1 MSGPLAAQVA
11 VIMRTKDRPVLLKRA
26 VDDVLRQNLQDWH
39 LVIVN
44 DGGAP
49 DPVDS
54 LIAANSGRFRDRV
67 TILHHHESRGM
78 EAASNAGIAAS
89 ASSYVAIHDDDDSWH
104 PDFLARTVSYLE
116 TSPDAGVGVRTEI
129 VHERIEDDRVIET
142 GRAPFSP
149 EIRELMLSD
158 ALRYNRCVPIGLLYR
173 RKLHTEVGGYDET
186 LGAVGDWEFQLRVL
200 QHHTLGFIDGE
211 PLAFWHHRH
220 DAQGPSGNSFL
231 AGKNDHLYFDK
242 YVRER
247 HLHEYAAAHGLGAL
261 LYLAGAGK
269 EQTDQLHH
277 RLNYSDEL
285 LRDLQSRSD
294 RIEESLRHLEAAVSD
309 ASLVSLLRRRYRR
322 LKDRVRERRGDDPR

>member
-1 MSGPLAAQVA
+1 MNQQLPAAEVA
-11 VIMRTKDRPVLLKRA
+11 VIMRTKNRSVLLKRA
-26 VDDVLRQNLQDWH
+26 VEDVLKQSLQDWH

-44 DGGAP
+44 DGGNP
-49 DPVDS
+49 TDVDALVATRS
-54 LIAANSGRFRDRV
+54 DRLRDRV
-67 TILHHHESRGM
+67 TVLHHDKSRGM

-89 ASSYVAIHDDDDSWH
+89 TSTYVAIHDDDDSWH
-104 PDFLARTVSYLE
+104 PDFLSRTVDYLN
-116 TSPDAGVGVRTEI
+116 TRSDAGVGVRTEI
-129 VHERIEDDRVIET
+129 VHERIEDDRIIET
-142 GRAPFSP
+142 GRDPFSP

-158 ALRYNRCVPIGLLYR
+158 ALRFNRCVPIGLLYR
-173 RKLHTEVGGYDET
+173 RELHSEVGGYDES

-220 DAQGPSGNSFL
+220 GTEGDSGNSFL

-247 HLHEYAAAHGLGAL
+247 HLHEYAATHGLGAL

-277 RLNYSDEL
+277 RMNYSEEL
-285 LRDLQSRSD
+285 LRDLQARSH
-294 RIEESLRHLEAAVSD
+294 RTEETLRHLEAAISD

-322 LKDRVRERRGDDPR
+322 FKDRLRPPRS